1 MMKQTGILQNL
12 YKAGFIRIFV
22 GYACLPHKALAGGP
36 YAQCLPTAGR
46 PFVI

>member
-12 YKAGFIRIFV
+12 YKAGFIRIFM
-22 GYACLPHKALAGGP
+22 GYAWSPHKTLAGGP

-46 PFVI
+46 RFVI